1 MKPRDAINRRKKLY
15 FVITGT
21 GFLALVAIAYL
32 DKYLPQP
39 LYKAIA
45 MGAGAVFAAGILLL
59 YFGIR
64 CPECGAI
71 LGLKFVFSEET
82 LGGCPR
88 CGIDF
93 DEDSS

>member
-15 FVITGT
+15 FAITGL
-21 GFLALVAIAYL
+21 GFLALVVIAYL
-32 DKYLPQP
+32 DKYLPQS

-59 YFGIR
+59 YLGIR
-64 CPECGAI
+64 CPKCGAV

-82 LGGCPR
+82 LLRCSR

-93 DEDSS
+93 DA